1 MARPHGSSGITAES
15 KLEDGT
21 HISTDPGGELDIPNY
36 IVEAING
43 QVHSVDGVEL
53 DIPRYDEV
61 HKGDEV
67 VLHAEH
73 SHNGISRKTC
83 NKSKSHTVDPQI
95 GKYIRYIN
103 PLAAAVH
110 IFPFGPIYLPKSQV
124 IHLDDVINRRIKCYC
139 VNHSDTSLIAVYFKK
154 LGSLSFPVTM
164 TA

>member
-67 VLHAEH
+67 VLHAEETDG
-73 SHNGISRKTC
+73 NG
-83 NKSKSHTVDPQI
+83 Q
-95 GKYIRYIN
+95 
-103 PLAAAVH
+103 
-110 IFPFGPIYLPKSQV
+110 
-124 IHLDDVINRRIKCYC
+124 
-139 VNHSDTSLIAVYFKK
+139 NHSD
-154 LGSLSFPVTM
+154 G
-164 TA
+164 